1 MYRGKK
7 DLWDEGW
14 FGTTAPTMH
23 ACSETCDNM
32 HGNDQLAQY
41 PQLMKPH
48 QPHQQLTLGSGW
60 MSMSYISQCAEFL
73 SQA

>member
-1 MYRGKK
+1 MRDG
-7 DLWDEGW
+7 LEQQHQQL
-14 FGTTAPTMH
+14 H

-32 HGNDQLAQY
+32 HGIDQIAQY
-41 PQLMKPH
+41 SQLMKLH

-60 MSMSYISQCAEFL
+60 MSMSYINQCAEFW